1 MTNLLPTVVRDA
13 IEGQSV
19 YSASES
25 FGLVALVLLVVLLL
39 EQEVLRVVRGAPG
52 RVTVL
57 SALVV
62 PLLVAVMATIVLRVT
77 ELLPS

>member
-1 MTNLLPTVVRDA
+1 MTGLLPTVVRDA
-13 IEGQSV
+13 VQDQSV

-39 EQEVLRVVRGAPG
+39 EQEVLRVVRAAPV

-57 SALVV
+57 TALVV
-62 PLLVAVMATIVLRVT
+62 PLLIAVMATIVLRVAI
-77 ELLPS
+77 LLP

>member
-1 MTNLLPTVVRDA
+1 MTNLLPAVVRDA
-13 IEGQSV
+13 IESQSV

-39 EQEVLRVVRGAPG
+39 EQESLRVVRGASG

-77 ELLPS
+77 ELLP

>member
-1 MTNLLPTVVRDA
+1 VTSLLPAVVRDA

-25 FGLVALVLLVVLLL
+25 FGIVTFILLVVLLL
-39 EQEVLRVVRGAPG
+39 EQEVLRVSRLAPV

-57 SALVV
+57 TALVV
-62 PLLVAVMATIVLRVT
+62 PLLIAVMATIVLRLT
-77 ELLPS
+77 ALLPS

>member
-1 MTNLLPTVVRDA
+1 MTGLLPTVVRDA

-39 EQEVLRVVRGAPG
+39 EQEALRVVRSAPV

-62 PLLVAVMATIVLRVT
+62 PLLIAVMATIVLRVT
-77 ELLPS
+77 ALLP